1 MHDGP
6 LAARGRYHER
16 RRTAAA
22 LPHRHQPRPPRCVA
36 LCRQPA
42 AAAAER
48 SARAPPLRLASL
60 AERDAPP
67 LQVERVAVPVAE
79 RCIPV
84 HDFSSCLTADARRAC
99 GLATPIVLQLLAAG
113 RLEGHEPEGRQAGS
127 RRPAAGPARR
137 GAEHHRRP
145 AWRHTQWRVCGVV
158 EHRDVKRRVFVIVR
172 SDFSQLF
179 PLSFLSFP
187 LSFLS
192 FPCDFSQIFTFF
204 NHVSLSFFQGQARVR
219 PASRQARR
227 DDEFRFCLKFD
238 VGERWWVASGR
249 AAHALRG
256 AQGPARKRGC
266 GAALRVAGGGR
277 RGGVRQCL
285 YFNVSCLMF
294 AFTRA

>member
-187 LSFLS
+187 
-192 FPCDFSQIFTFF
+192 CDFSQIFTFF

-238 VGERWWVASGR
+238 VGTVVGGLGPGCAC
-249 AAHALRG
+249 AARSAGGSPQTRLRG
-256 AQGPARKRGC
+256 GPSRCGGWQARGC
-266 GAALRVAGGGR
+266 
-277 RGGVRQCL
+277 
-285 YFNVSCLMF
+285 
-294 AFTRA
+294 

>member
-1 MHDGP
+1 MHSRARLLLLPD
-6 LAARGRYHER
+6 RGRKAR
-16 RRTAAA
+16 LRTGYS
-22 LPHRHQPRPPRCVA
+22 H
-36 LCRQPA
+36 
-42 AAAAER
+42 R
-48 SARAPPLRLASL
+48 SA
-60 AERDAPP
+60 
-67 LQVERVAVPVAE
+67 
-79 RCIPV
+79 
-84 HDFSSCLTADARRAC
+84 
-99 GLATPIVLQLLAAG
+99 AAG

-187 LSFLS
+187 
-192 FPCDFSQIFTFF
+192 CDFSQFFTFF

-256 AQGPARKRGC
+256 AQGAARKRGC